1 MVANPSFLKKDLRI
15 VRLTEADSK
24 KETDHIRTF
33 KELILSNEEMY
44 PGIDK
49 WLVNKVLPG
58 IKTLERT
65 AYVGYMGDNPTV
77 SAVVKKGGHSKF
89 CHLKIHDEI
98 QDNNL
103 GEVFF
108 ALMALE
114 VRRYAGEIHF
124 TLPSSL
130 WEKKRGFF
138 ESFGFYDTTKAGTQ
152 YRLFDMELRCSSPF
166 NLVWNS
172 VLEKLPKLRNNFSTS
187 GHSIDNALVMSIK
200 PTNAEKIINN
210 KKSVE
215 IRRKFARKWEGHSV
229 AIYASTPL
237 NALLGQATIRRV
249 VSDKPENIWDTYE
262 TEIGS
267 TREEF
272 DEYTAKASKIFAI
285 ELEDICPYQ
294 SSIPLSQIY
303 HFLNPE
309 TELRPPQSYFSLEK
323 NQQWSKAVSIAAL
336 LHGSFKNLITP
347 I

>member
-1 MVANPSFLKKDLRI
+1 MEHKDLRI

-24 KETDHIRTF
+24 KETDYIQTF

-49 WLVNKVLPG
+49 WLANRVLPG

-65 AYVGYMGDNPTV
+65 AYVGYIGDNPTV

-89 CHLKIHDEI
+89 CHLKIHDDI
-98 QDNNL
+98 QNNHL
-103 GEVFF
+103 GEIFF

-114 VRRYAGEIHF
+114 VRRYSEEIHF
-124 TLPSSL
+124 TLPFSL
-130 WEKKRGFF
+130 WEKKKDFF
-138 ESFGFYDTTKAGTQ
+138 KSFGFYDATKAGTQ

-166 NLVWNS
+166 NIVWKS
-172 VLEKLPKLRNNFSTS
+172 VLEKLPKLRDDFSVGGYS
-187 GHSIDNALVMSIK
+187 MDNALVMSIK
-200 PTNAEKIINN
+200 PTHAEKIINN
-210 KKSVE
+210 EKSVE
-215 IRRKFARKWEGHSV
+215 IRRKFAKRWEGHRV

-249 VSDKPENIWDTYE
+249 VQDDPEHIWNIYQK
-262 TEIGS
+262 EIG
-267 TREEF
+267 TTKEEF
-272 DEYTAKASKIFAI
+272 EEYTANTSEIFAI

-323 NQQWSKAVSIAAL
+323 NQQWSQAVSIAAL